1 MDYDPF
7 HGIEPEPSKHSGEKS
22 KNRVH
27 DDTQGLVI
35 AREFLSLS
43 KQVGLCLKRISFI
56 DCKRVVVPK
65 SIKTFAPTL
74 KNIT

>member
-1 MDYDPF
+1 MDYDTF
-7 HGIEPEPSKHSGEKS
+7 HGIEPESSKHPGEKS

-43 KQVGLCLKRISFI
+43 KQVS
-56 DCKRVVVPK
+56 
-65 SIKTFAPTL
+65 
-74 KNIT
+74 

>member
-43 KQVGLCLKRISFI
+43 KQVS
-56 DCKRVVVPK
+56 
-65 SIKTFAPTL
+65 
-74 KNIT
+74 